1 MTQKECVQV
10 VRAAGFS
17 GYDKSLDS
25 KANNPGKYGV
35 QRTAEAQ
42 AALDAVAT
50 ARKYVNT
57 ALFSG
62 TKMPSTAFFVRLLRP
77 HNTTGYYHRSGS
89 VRAGALLFP
98 PEGTPIP
105 PIEPGGEYDPFR
117 KDDEK

>member
-1 MTQKECVQV
+1 MKGFCDGISYYTEY
-10 VRAAGFS
+10 RASIRVFS
-17 GYDKSLDS
+17 RK
-25 KANNPGKYGV
+25 GV
-35 QRTAEAQ
+35 
-42 AALDAVAT
+42 
-50 ARKYVNT
+50 KYVNT
-57 ALFSG
+57 ALFFG
-62 TKMPSTAFFVRLLRP
+62 TKMLSTAFFVRLLRP